1 MSFNRRLLMLLV
13 FTLVVALAGFNGVA
27 QGQAVKNPDTLI
39 VQSYGDPESL
49 DPAFEYDTTSS
60 ATIVWNIY
68 ETFIF
73 FQGGR
78 TDLYEPMLATE
89 VPSVANG
96 GVSSDGKT
104 YTFKIRQG
112 VKFTDGNPLT
122 AEDVK
127 YSLMR
132 IMLRDRDGGPSGLL
146 LAPILGFDN
155 PNTRDDKGNLIPDV
169 WDRANRAIQVKG
181 DTVAITLKEP
191 YAPFLSILA
200 TWSVVH
206 SKKFVVANGGLDG
219 SKATPG
225 RLNNPP
231 PPHLGPLFVHSAGTG
246 PVLL

>member
-13 FTLVVALAGFNGVA
+13 FTLVVALAGFNGLA
-27 QGQAVKNPDTLI
+27 QDQAVKTPDTLI
-39 VQSYGDPESL
+39 VQSFGDPKSL
-49 DPAFEYDTTSS
+49 DPAWEYDTTSS
-60 ATIVWNIY
+60 AIGTGNIY
-68 ETFIF
+68 EALVFLS
-73 FQGGR
+73 GAR
-78 TDLYEPMLATE
+78 RDLWEPMLATA

-132 IMLRDRDGGPSGLL
+132 IMLMDRDGGPSGLL
-146 LAPILGFDN
+146 LGPILGFDN

-181 DTVAITLKEP
+181 DSVAITLKEP

-206 SKKFVVANGGLDG
+206 SKKFVVANGGWNG
-219 SKATPG
+219 SKAT
-225 RLNNPP
+225 LASLTNPP
-231 PPHLGPLFVHSAGTG
+231 QTRATTPLDQNARHS
-246 PVLL
+246 P

>member
-1 MSFNRRLLMLLV
+1 MSFKRRLLILLV
-13 FTLVVALAGFNGVA
+13 LTLAVALTGVNGVA

-39 VQSYGDPESL
+39 VQSFGDVATL
-49 DPAFEYDTTSS
+49 DPAVAYDTVSS
-60 ATIVWNIY
+60 GTFLWNIY
-68 ETFIF
+68 ETLIF
-73 FQGGR
+73 FNGGR

-96 GVSSDGKT
+96 GVSADGKT

-132 IMLRDRDGGPSGLL
+132 IMLMDRDGGPSGLL
-146 LAPILGFDN
+146 LGPILGFDN

-191 YAPFLSILA
+191 YSPFLSILA
-200 TWSVVH
+200 TWSVMH
-206 SKKFVVANGGLDG
+206 SKKFVVANGGWDG
-219 SKATPG
+219 SQAKPPS
-225 RLNNPP
+225 LHNPP
-231 PPHLGPLFVHSAGTG
+231 APHVAAPFD
-246 PVLL
+246 